1 MPALVATFRAFA
13 VLSVLV
19 QLGGCSILIERSRV
33 SSAFAAQFDCPAP
46 NVSSSPGGYRVEGC
60 DTTAFYH
67 CSEPPYSSSGSD
79 SSGNDGV
86 AAAGAIIGLLDLA
99 LSSGDCFLEH
109 HRTAA
114 TPRTAPAEPGI
125 DTASLNLIPKPAEAR
140 VLGRVLVLGGQLELL
155 AIPGK
160 YPDHVLL
167 TVHGNSRLSYE
178 ACRPYIVRD
187 GRALRFT
194 AQHAKK
200 PYEMSL
206 VVPVEQLLDLGSA
219 VRFGGNVCGLRFEL
233 GERERKTLAGF
244 ELRRQNVLMQAAAV
258 HD

>member
-1 MPALVATFRAFA
+1 MPALVATCR
-13 VLSVLV
+13 VLTVLFV
-19 QLGGCSILIERSRV
+19 PMQLGGCSIAIERSFV

-46 NVSSSPGGYRVEGC
+46 TVSYSPGGYRVEGC

-67 CSEPPYSSSGSD
+67 CTEPRHSSD
-79 SSGNDGV
+79 SDTRGNDGV
-86 AAAGAIIGLLDLA
+86 AAVGAIIGLLDLA

-109 HRTAA
+109 HRTAEA
-114 TPRTAPAEPGI
+114 QRRERLEPSI
-125 DTASLNLIPKPAEAR
+125 DTGSLNVIPKPVDAR

-167 TVHGNSRLSYE
+167 TVHGNSRLSYDD
-178 ACRPYIVRD
+178 CRPWIVRD
-187 GRALRFT
+187 GQALRFT

-206 VVPVEQLLDLGSA
+206 VVPVAQLLDLGSA

-244 ELRRQNVLMQAAAV
+244 ELRRQNVLMQAAAA